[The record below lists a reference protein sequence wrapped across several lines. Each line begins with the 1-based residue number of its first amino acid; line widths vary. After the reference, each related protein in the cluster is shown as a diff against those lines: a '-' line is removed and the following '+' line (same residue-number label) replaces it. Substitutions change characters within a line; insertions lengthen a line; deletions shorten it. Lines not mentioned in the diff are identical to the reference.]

1 MIVIYITFLVTLFLF
16 IREKNIIKSKIE
28 KDFETL
34 RENSFEHSENK
45 NNLISKKKEIYFKKK
60 SLQILNFAMF
70 FELIIAIIQIVF
82 ESEVLLAIFCIYAIA
97 IGSLVRYVNSGE
109 LSYDLEKS
117 AEANSFE
124 DKVERLLLLFV
135 INLYKKPP
143 LLITILCLLIIGFV
157 LLFFNFILYP
167 LLDDVIKSLL

>member
-1 MIVIYITFLVTLFLF
+1 MIVIYLFFFVVLFLF

-70 FELIIAIIQIVF
+70 FVVIIVIIQIVF
-82 ESEVLLAIFCIYAIA
+82 GSEIPFFWLYTIA
-97 IGSLVRYVNSGE
+97 IGSLVKKVNSGE
-109 LSYDLEKS
+109 VSYELEKR
-117 AEANSFE
+117 AEANGFV

-157 LLFFNFILYP
+157 LLFFSFILAP
-167 LLDDVIKSLL
+167 LLDDVIKSLV

>member
-1 MIVIYITFLVTLFLF
+1 MIVIYLFFFVVLFLF

-70 FELIIAIIQIVF
+70 FVVIIVIIQIVF
-82 ESEVLLAIFCIYAIA
+82 GSESPFFWLYTIA
-97 IGSLVRYVNSGE
+97 IGSLVKKVNSGDV
-109 LSYDLEKS
+109 SYELEKL
-117 AEANSFE
+117 AEANGFA
-124 DKVERLLLLFV
+124 DKAERLLLLFV

-143 LLITILCLLIIGFV
+143 LLITISCLLIIGFV

-167 LLDDVIKSLL
+167 LLGDVIKSLL

>member
-1 MIVIYITFLVTLFLF
+1 MIVIYLFFFVVLFLF

-70 FELIIAIIQIVF
+70 FVVIIVIIQIVF
-82 ESEVLLAIFCIYAIA
+82 GSENPFFWIYTIA

-109 LSYDLEKS
+109 VSYELEKR
-117 AEANSFE
+117 AEANGFV

-157 LLFFNFILYP
+157 LLFFSFILNP
-167 LLDDVIKSLL
+167 LLEDVIKSLV

>member
-1 MIVIYITFLVTLFLF
+1 MIVIYLFFFVVLFLF

-70 FELIIAIIQIVF
+70 FVVIIVIIQIVF
-82 ESEVLLAIFCIYAIA
+82 GSENPFFWIYTIA
-97 IGSLVRYVNSGE
+97 IGSLVKKVNSGE
-109 LSYDLEKS
+109 VSYELEKL
-117 AEANSFE
+117 AEANGFV
-124 DKVERLLLLFV
+124 DKAERLLLLFV

-143 LLITILCLLIIGFV
+143 LLIAISCLLIIGFV

-167 LLDDVIKSLL
+167 LLGDVIKSLL

>member
-1 MIVIYITFLVTLFLF
+1 MIVIYLFFFVVLFIF

-70 FELIIAIIQIVF
+70 FVVIIVIIQIVF
-82 ESEVLLAIFCIYAIA
+82 GSENPFFWIYTIA

-109 LSYDLEKS
+109 VSYELEKR
-117 AEANSFE
+117 AEANGFV

-157 LLFFNFILYP
+157 LLFFSFILNP
-167 LLDDVIKSLL
+167 LLEDVIKSLV

>member
-1 MIVIYITFLVTLFLF
+1 MFLVTLFLF

-70 FELIIAIIQIVF
+70 FVLIIAIIQIVF
-82 ESEVLLAIFCIYAIA
+82 ESEDPFFWIYAIA

-109 LSYDLEKS
+109 LLYDLEKR
-117 AEANSFE
+117 AEANGFV

-143 LLITILCLLIIGFV
+143 LLITILCLLIIRFV
-157 LLFFNFILYP
+157 LLFFSFILAP
-167 LLDDVIKSLL
+167 LLHDVIKSLV

>member
-1 MIVIYITFLVTLFLF
+1 MIVIYLFFFVVLFLF

-70 FELIIAIIQIVF
+70 FVVIIVIIQIVF
-82 ESEVLLAIFCIYAIA
+82 GSENPFFWIYTIA
-97 IGSLVRYVNSGE
+97 IGSLVKKVNSGE
-109 LSYDLEKS
+109 VSYELEKL
-117 AEANSFE
+117 AEANGFA
-124 DKVERLLLLFV
+124 DKAERLLLLFV

-167 LLDDVIKSLL
+167 LLGDVIKSLL

>member
-1 MIVIYITFLVTLFLF
+1 MIVIYLFFFVVLFIF

-70 FELIIAIIQIVF
+70 FVVIIVIIQIVF
-82 ESEVLLAIFCIYAIA
+82 GSENPFFWIYTIA

-109 LSYDLEKS
+109 VSYELEKR
-117 AEANSFE
+117 AEANGFV

-157 LLFFNFILYP
+157 LLFFSFVLNP
-167 LLDDVIKSLL
+167 LLEDVIKSLV